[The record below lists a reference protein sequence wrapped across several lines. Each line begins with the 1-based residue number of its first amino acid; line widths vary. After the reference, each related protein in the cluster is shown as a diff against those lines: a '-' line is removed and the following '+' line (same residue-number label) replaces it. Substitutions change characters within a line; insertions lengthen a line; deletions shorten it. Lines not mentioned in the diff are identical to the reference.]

1 MNSIVT
7 EQDNYLTNFWK
18 NKKILITGGTLG
30 LGKGLTEKLLKLDA
44 KVAIVARSK
53 DKLSDL
59 KENYPNLIT
68 INADISNIDDTYKI
82 SGQTIGQ
89 LGSIDI
95 LINNASSLGISPLQ
109 LLIDTECETLESVIQ
124 TNLIG
129 PFRLIKAVLPTMLL
143 KDNGLIVNI
152 SSDAAK
158 NAYPHWG
165 SYSISKAAFDHLT
178 SIWSEELADTGVNM
192 ISIDPGDMHTA
203 MHLAAIPD
211 ADVTKL
217 YDPKDVAEDLLHF
230 LTKNEYNQSR
240 FSADE
245 WRSCL

>member
-1 MNSIVT
+1 MNTIVT
-7 EQDNYLTNFWK
+7 EQDNYLMNFWK
-18 NKKILITGGTLG
+18 DKKILITGGTAG
-30 LGKGLTEKLLKLDA
+30 LGKGLTENLLKLGA
-44 KVAIVARSK
+44 EVAIIARNK
-53 DKLSDL
+53 RNLNDL
-59 KENYPNLIT
+59 KEIHPNLII
-68 INADISNIDDTYKI
+68 INADISDIDDTHKI

-89 LGSIDI
+89 LGGIDI
-95 LINNASSLGISPLQ
+95 LINNASSLGIIPLQ
-109 LLIDTECETLESVIQ
+109 LLIDTECESLESVLK

-143 KDNGLIVNI
+143 KGNGLIVNV

-158 NAYPHWG
+158 SAYSHWG
-165 SYSISKAAFDHLT
+165 SYSISKAAFDQLT
-178 SIWSEELADTGVNM
+178 NVWREEIIDTGVNM

-217 YDPKDVAEDLLHF
+217 YDPKHVAEDLIYF
-230 LTKNEYNQSR
+230 LTKNEYKQSR

-245 WRSCL
+245 WRSYL